1 MASTR
6 HSAIPNPNIPPVIV
20 KEWSSGKSKSAL
32 TPELVPALCFREW
45 TCPNL
50 RRLWLGRASE
60 DRSRRTRAFLACLR
74 SDCPALLNP
83 AQVPQHLLLMCCV
96 LRYMM
101 QWPGGRILQRHELDA
116 FLAQAVSNQLYEPDQ
131 LQELKA
137 QTTSPLVPCPATS
150 VAIHWTG
157 LALHPAWKTFHQYHR
172 VGSSPSLEDFPSVPQ
187 GWLFTQPGRL
197 SISTTGWFLGWGAAQ
212 RKQDLLGKAVPGKE
226 CTFLKLLNT
235 LQVKDSPPLTA
246 PLDPMVWVMEEDR
259 TCTFL

>member
-1 MASTR
+1 MLGYVATNAAFRCILVSDCVR
-6 HSAIPNPNIPPVIV
+6 VAVPPVIV
-20 KEWSSGKSKSAL
+20 KEWCSSKAKSAL

-96 LRYMM
+96 LRYIM

-131 LQELKA
+131 LQELK
-137 QTTSPLVPCPATS
+137 VPPPPPPPAR
-150 VAIHWTG
+150 
-157 LALHPAWKTFHQYHR
+157 LATF
-172 VGSSPSLEDFPSVPQ
+172 PQ
-187 GWLFTQPGRL
+187 KR
-197 SISTTGWFLGWGAAQ
+197 
-212 RKQDLLGKAVPGKE
+212 
-226 CTFLKLLNT
+226 C
-235 LQVKDSPPLTA
+235 
-246 PLDPMVWVMEEDR
+246 
-259 TCTFL
+259 